1 MMKKIRVSDYP
12 LPPSKP
18 KTKPLGKVSGLFM
31 GMTALV
37 SVWLMYEV
45 GLLKFS
51 QVSAAEKAPET
62 SVETIQR
69 SVQEREKGVKEK
81 EEVMIRREAA
91 IADKEAA
98 LADQMKNYEKTI
110 QELKAKLEVTENKR
124 EEKPDEFLSIYEK
137 MEAKKAAKIFEKL
150 DLPVATKFLKKM
162 AAGRAAEILGL
173 MPAERARQITE
184 RHLNRA
190 TASAKDTNSGQ

>member
-1 MMKKIRVSDYP
+1 MKKIRVSDYP
-12 LPPSKP
+12 LPEAKP
-18 KTKPLGKVSGLFM
+18 KAKPLAKVSGL
-31 GMTALV
+31 LV
-37 SVWLMYEV
+37 GLTVLVGVWLMYEV

-69 SVQEREKGVKEK
+69 SVQDREKGVQEK
-81 EEVMIRREAA
+81 EEAIHRREAA
-91 IADKEAA
+91 VADKEAA
-98 LADQMKNYEKTI
+98 LAEQMKGYERTI
-110 QELKAKLEVTENKR
+110 QELKAKLEVTENKH

-150 DLPVATKFLKKM
+150 ELPVATRFLKKM
-162 AAGRAAEILGL
+162 SAGRAAEILGL

-190 TASAKDTNSGQ
+190 TASAKDAISGQ